1 MCSYGL
7 CGVLQLIVKENVC
20 TQLWHDPHLASV
32 GEEGAA
38 GSSVGGSKCSADL
51 VCDCISSS
59 P

>member
-1 MCSYGL
+1 M
-7 CGVLQLIVKENVC
+7 QLIVKENVC